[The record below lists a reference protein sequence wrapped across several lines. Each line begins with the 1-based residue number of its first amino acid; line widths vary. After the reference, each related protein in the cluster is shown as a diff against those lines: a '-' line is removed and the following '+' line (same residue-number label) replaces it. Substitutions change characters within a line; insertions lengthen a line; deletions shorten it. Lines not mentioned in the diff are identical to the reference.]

1 MDKETKRTFQKMLE
15 IIQEQQTAI
24 RYLQQNAT
32 PSSRKFSDGLA
43 DRIDRIA
50 KEVSEHQAFEIDW
63 ARLCDRHYAAR
74 S

>member
-50 KEVSEHQAFEIDW
+50 KEVSERQAFEIDW
-63 ARLCDRHYAAR
+63 ARLCDRHYAVR